1 MVLPLELNEQKNIC
15 LEACV
20 ETLEEAIL
28 AEKKGANRLELCS
41 RLDLDGLTPNL
52 NLTKKIMEKISIPI
66 KVMIRER
73 GGNFVYSDDE
83 ILSMQNQIE
92 NFKSIGVLE
101 VVFGALNINNKV
113 DIQVTNRLAKH
124 AFPMNVTFHKAI
136 DQTKNILSE
145 LQTIKSIPGIS
156 SVLTSGGK
164 SNAESGYKIIK
175 EMINVADNKINIIA
189 AGSITNKNL
198 EYLHNKIGAMD
209 YHGRKI
215 VGLLN

>member
-1 MVLPLELNEQKNIC
+1 MELNKQKNIC

-20 ETLEEAIL
+20 ENLEEAIL

-41 RLDLDGLTPNL
+41 RLDLNGLTPDF
-52 NLTKKIMEKISIPI
+52 NLTKKVMEKISIPI

-73 GGNFVYSDDE
+73 DGNFVYSENE
-83 ILSMQNQIE
+83 ILAMQNKIE
-92 NFKSIGVLE
+92 IFKSIGILE
-101 VVFGALNINNKV
+101 VVLGALNINNKV

-175 EMINVADNKINIIA
+175 EMIKVSDNKINIIA

-198 EYLHNKIGAMD
+198 EYLHKKIGAMD

-215 VGLLN
+215 VGGLN

>member
-1 MVLPLELNEQKNIC
+1 MVLSLELNEQKNIC

-28 AEKKGANRLELCS
+28 AERNGANRLELCS

-52 NLTKKIMEKISIPI
+52 NLTKKVMEKISIPI

-73 GGNFVYSDDE
+73 DGNFVYSNDE

-92 NFKSIGVLE
+92 NFKSIGILE
-101 VVFGALNINNKV
+101 VVFGTLNINNKV

-136 DQTKNILSE
+136 DQTTNILSE
-145 LQTIKSIPGIS
+145 LQTIKSIPEIN

-198 EYLHNKIGAMD
+198 EYLHKKIGAMD
-209 YHGRKI
+209 YHGKKI
-215 VGLLN
+215 VGGLN

>member
-20 ETLEEAIL
+20 ETLEEAII

-41 RLDLDGLTPNL
+41 RLDLGGLTPNF
-52 NLTKKIMEKISIPI
+52 NLTKKVVEKILIPI

-73 GGNFVYSDDE
+73 DGNFIYSENE
-83 ILSMQNQIE
+83 ILAMQSQIE
-92 NFKSIGVLE
+92 IFKSIGVLE
-101 VVFGALNINNKV
+101 VVFGTLNINNKV
-113 DIQVTNRLAKH
+113 DIQVTTRLAKH

-136 DQTKNILSE
+136 DQTSNILSE
-145 LQTIKSIPGIS
+145 LQNIKSIPEVS

-164 SNAESGYKIIK
+164 INAESGYKIIK
-175 EMINVADNKINIIA
+175 EMIHIADNKINIIA

-198 EYLHNKIGAMD
+198 EYLHKKIGAVD
-209 YHGRKI
+209 YHGIKI
-215 VGLLN
+215 VGGLN

>member
-1 MVLPLELNEQKNIC
+1 MVLHLELNEQKNIC

-20 ETLEEAIL
+20 ETLEEAII

-41 RLDLDGLTPNL
+41 RLDLDGLTPNF
-52 NLTKKIMEKISIPI
+52 NLTKKVMKKISIPI

-73 GGNFVYSDDE
+73 DGNFVYSENE
-83 ILSMQNQIE
+83 ILAMQNQIE
-92 NFKSIGVLE
+92 IFKSIGILE

-113 DIQVTNRLAKH
+113 DIQVTNRLAKY

-136 DQTKNILSE
+136 DQTTNILSE
-145 LQTIKSIPGIS
+145 LESIKSIPGIS

-175 EMINVADNKINIIA
+175 EMINVADSKINIIA

-198 EYLHNKIGAMD
+198 KYLHKKIGAMD

-215 VGLLN
+215 VGGLN

>member
-1 MVLPLELNEQKNIC
+1 MELNKQKNIC

-20 ETLEEAIL
+20 ENLEEAIL

-41 RLDLDGLTPNL
+41 RLDLDGLTPNF
-52 NLTKKIMEKISIPI
+52 NLTKKVLKKISIPI

-73 GGNFVYSDDE
+73 DGNFVYSENE
-83 ILSMQNQIE
+83 IFSMQNQIE
-92 NFKSIGVLE
+92 IFKSIGVLE

-113 DIQVTNRLAKH
+113 DIQVTTRLAKH

-136 DQTKNILSE
+136 DQTTNILSE
-145 LQTIKSIPGIS
+145 LQSIKSIPGIS

-175 EMINVADNKINIIA
+175 EMIKVADNKINIIA
-189 AGSITNKNL
+189 AGRITNKNL
-198 EYLHNKIGAMD
+198 QYLHSKIGAMD

-215 VGLLN
+215 VGGLN

>member
-1 MVLPLELNEQKNIC
+1 
-15 LEACV
+15 
-20 ETLEEAIL
+20 
-28 AEKKGANRLELCS
+28 
-41 RLDLDGLTPNL
+41 
-52 NLTKKIMEKISIPI
+52 
-66 KVMIRER
+66 MIRER
-73 GGNFVYSDDE
+73 DGDFVYSDDE

-92 NFKSIGVLE
+92 NFKSIGILE
-101 VVFGALNINNKV
+101 VVFGTLNINNKV
-113 DIQVTNRLAKH
+113 DIQVTNRLAMH

-215 VGLLN
+215 VGGLN